1 MFFSVLIDIQKRNTK
16 WKLKN
21 IQLILTYRK
30 ITSTKMKHSNLLISV
45 ILLSINER
53 YRKKNKGNK
62 EREINE
68 QR

>member
-1 MFFSVLIDIQKRNTK
+1 MFFSVLIDIQKINTK

-21 IQLILTYRK
+21 IKLILTYRK

-53 YRKKNKGNK
+53 YRKKNKGKK